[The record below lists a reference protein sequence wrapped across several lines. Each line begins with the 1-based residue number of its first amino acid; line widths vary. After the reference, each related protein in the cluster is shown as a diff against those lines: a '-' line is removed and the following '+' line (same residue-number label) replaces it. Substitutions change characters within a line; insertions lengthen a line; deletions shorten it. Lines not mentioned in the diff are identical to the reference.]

1 MENIVLAIISCVV
14 ALACFVLSY
23 RQFNEKGF
31 LFNNAYIFASKQE
44 RETMNKKPH
53 YKQSGICFLLIGIMF
68 LINAIEVIIKTGWLY
83 YPVVII
89 AVVLIVYSIISSI
102 NIERRQ

>member
-1 MENIVLAIISCVV
+1 MVLYLVTDSLMKKDFCLIMLI
-14 ALACFVLSY
+14 F
-23 RQFNEKGF
+23 
-31 LFNNAYIFASKQE
+31 FASKQE

-68 LINAIEVIIKTGWLY
+68 LINTIEVIIKTGWLY

-102 NIERRQ
+102 NIEKGNKNV